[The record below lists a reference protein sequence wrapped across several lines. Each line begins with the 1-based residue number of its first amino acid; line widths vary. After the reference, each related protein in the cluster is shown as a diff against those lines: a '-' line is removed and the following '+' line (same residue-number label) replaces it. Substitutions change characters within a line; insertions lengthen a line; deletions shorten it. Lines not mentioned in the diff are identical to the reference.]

1 MQVDVDKANEVMGL
15 WERFHSFVEK
25 HGLRGTFTTLVVL
38 AMFGLML
45 SLFINPEGF
54 LKRVEEIQQKTNAE
68 KIEQRLKADPEI
80 RSELMTVKNET
91 NADRAYILE
100 AHNGTSNTAGLHF
113 LYMDMTYEAYSS
125 AFESRQRDY
134 INLRTSNYPWM
145 GYLYDNTI
153 WFGSVD
159 DLEAIDIEFYYRL
172 KKDNVK
178 YIGIIMLYGKYNPI
192 GCLGV
197 AYHEDTV
204 PTSEDVKRVLR
215 RHALVIEQLLNTE
228 KI

>member
-1 MQVDVDKANEVMGL
+1 MQVDIDKANEVIGV
-15 WERFHSFVEK
+15 WERFHGFVEK
-25 HGLRGTFTTLVVL
+25 YGLRGIFTTLVVL
-38 AMFGLML
+38 AIFGMMV
-45 SLFINPEGF
+45 SLFVNPEGF
-54 LKRVEEIQQKTNAE
+54 LKRIEDIQQKTNAE
-68 KIEQRLKADPEI
+68 RIEQRLKADPEI

-113 LYMDMTYEAYSS
+113 LYMDMTYEEYSS
-125 AFESRQRDY
+125 AYESRQRDY
-134 INLRTSNYPWM
+134 TNLRTSNYPWM

-153 WFGSVD
+153 WCGSID
-159 DLEAIDIEFYYRL
+159 ELEDIDIEFYYRL

-197 AYHEDTV
+197 AYHEENV
-204 PTSEDVKRVLR
+204 PSAEDVKRVLR

-228 KI
+228 ND

>member
-1 MQVDVDKANEVMGL
+1 MMV
-15 WERFHSFVEK
+15 
-25 HGLRGTFTTLVVL
+25 
-38 AMFGLML
+38 
-45 SLFINPEGF
+45 SLFVNPEGF
-54 LKRVEEIQQKTNAE
+54 LKRIEDIQQKTNAE
-68 KIEQRLKADPEI
+68 RIEQRLKADPEI

-113 LYMDMTYEAYSS
+113 LYMDMTYEEYTSAY
-125 AFESRQRDY
+125 ESRQRDY
-134 INLRTSNYPWM
+134 TNLRTSNYPWM

-153 WFGSVD
+153 WFGGID
-159 DLEAIDIEFYYRL
+159 ELEDIDIEFYYRL
-172 KKDNVK
+172 KKDHVK

-197 AYHEDTV
+197 AYHEENV
-204 PTSEDVKRVLR
+204 PSAEDVKRVLR

-228 KI
+228 KE